1 MGAERIMKIA
11 PSILSADFSRLGEE
25 VSDVLNAGA
34 DYIHFDVMDGNF
46 VPNISFGIPVLK
58 SLRKITDAFLDVH
71 LMIDRPVRYVENFCD
86 AGADL
91 VNVHYEADSRENI
104 RKAIELIKQK
114 GKKAGITIK
123 PASSVEEILE
133 FLPMLDLVLIM
144 TVEPGFGGQSFMT
157 EQLEKI
163 SYLSAKIRELGLDCE
178 IEADG
183 GVNSETAQLLK
194 KSGCT
199 VAVAGSYVF
208 GAKDRKAAIDSI
220 R

>member
-163 SYLSAKIRELGLDCE
+163 SFISAKIRELGLDCE

-183 GVNSETAQLLK
+183 GVNSGTAQLLK
-194 KSGCT
+194 KAGCT

>member
-1 MGAERIMKIA
+1 MMKIA

-58 SLRKITDAFLDVH
+58 SLRKVTDAFLDVH

-163 SYLSAKIRELGLDCE
+163 SFISAKIRELGLDCE

-194 KSGCT
+194 KAGCT

>member
-1 MGAERIMKIA
+1 MGAKRIMKIA
-11 PSILSADFSRLGEE
+11 PSILSADFSCLGEE

-58 SLRKITDAFLDVH
+58 SLRKVTDAFLDVH

-163 SYLSAKIRELGLDCE
+163 SYISAKIRELGLDCE

-194 KSGCT
+194 KAGCT

>member
-1 MGAERIMKIA
+1 MGAKRIMKIA

-58 SLRKITDAFLDVH
+58 SLRKVTDAFLDVH

-163 SYLSAKIRELGLDCE
+163 SFISAKIRELGHDCE

-194 KSGCT
+194 KAGCT

>member
-25 VSDVLNAGA
+25 VRDVLNAGA

-58 SLRKITDAFLDVH
+58 SLRKVTDAFLDVH
-71 LMIDRPVRYVENFCD
+71 LMIDKPVRYVENFCD

-163 SYLSAKIRELGLDCE
+163 SYISAKIRELGLDCE

-194 KSGCT
+194 KAGCT